1 MTATK
6 TPDTTPVQKLSLGF
20 SPCPNDTFIF
30 DAMVNGAA
38 NNENLQFDYVME
50 DVETLNQWAFEGRL
64 DITKLSYSTLLQVS
78 DKYALLDSGSALGRG
93 VGPLVICTEERAAN
107 MQDLKAFLS
116 QAKIAIPGLNTT
128 ANLLFSLA
136 LPDAKNKTEVL
147 FSEIEDRVLS
157 GEFDCGLVI
166 HESRFTYRQR
176 GLEKLMDMG
185 EWWEKTS
192 GAAIP
197 LGGIC
202 IRRDIAFDTAKKV
215 EKMIRESLEAS
226 WKNYP
231 DLSDFVKNNAQEM
244 EEEVMRK
251 HINLYVNDYS
261 VSLGADGRKAVD
273 MLLSKARENGFTKAT
288 ASDIYL

>member
-1 MTATK
+1 MTE
-6 TPDTTPVQKLSLGF
+6 TTPPDSTRVQKLTLGF

-30 DAMVNGAA
+30 DAMVNDAA
-38 NNENLQFDYVME
+38 NSSNLQFDYVME

-64 DITKLSYSTLLQVS
+64 DVTKLSYNTLLQVS

-93 VGPLVICTEERAAN
+93 VGPLVICTEKTATK
-107 MQDLKAFLS
+107 MQDLQTFLNG
-116 QAKIAIPGLNTT
+116 AKIAIPGINTT

-136 LPDAKNKTEVL
+136 WPGAKNKTEVL
-147 FSEIEDRVLS
+147 FSEIESRVLS

-166 HESRFTYRQR
+166 HESRFTYKQR

-185 EWWEKTS
+185 DWWEKTS

-202 IRRDIAFDTAKKV
+202 IRRDIPHDTAKKV
-215 EKMIRESLEAS
+215 EKLIRESLESS
-226 WKNYP
+226 WRNYP
-231 DLSDFVKNNAQEM
+231 ELSDFVKNNAQEM
-244 EEEVMRK
+244 EEDVMRK

-261 VSLGADGRKAVD
+261 VSLGAEGRKAVD
-273 MLLSKARENGFTKAT
+273 TLFSKARENGIVPVST
-288 ASDIYL
+288 SDVYL